1 MFEIVKTIVY
11 GIIQGITEFL
21 PISSTGHL
29 ILLENFIPLQI
40 YSDPTMNR
48 EFINMFL
55 VVIQFGSI
63 LAVAFLYFNELF
75 PFFRDRFKETVQKTL
90 HLWFMI
96 IIASIPVGII
106 GILFDDYIDTL
117 FYNNI
122 TIVITLLFYG
132 VLFILIESRK
142 IKPRIQS
149 TEQLNAKDSFCV
161 GLFQMLA
168 LIPGTSR
175 SGSTIIGSRLIGINR
190 KTAAKFSFFLAIPA
204 MTVASLLKFIKA
216 DVELNTFSSLILILG
231 VVVSFLVSILVIKA
245 LMKFIRKQ
253 SFKVFGYYRILLAL
267 VMLLYILIGEIL

>member
-1 MFEIVKTIVY
+1 MFEIVKTIIY

-40 YSDPTMNR
+40 YSDPTVNR

-75 PFFRDRFKETVQKTL
+75 PFFRDRSKETVQKTL

-106 GILFDDYIDTL
+106 GILLDDYIDAL